1 MIIPLLRLES
11 SCSNENEC
19 ISLVYL
25 YQTVVIGM
33 YHELYYYALSIRRY
47 QLDDFIIHSGLILQ
61 FQSGKWKKL
70 EWGPYIL
77 VCYLDQLAC
86 QICKIEATLENSG
99 VQHCLIDTRPPEH
112 TYVSI
117 CSLHPY
123 SEFCLMSVKN
133 VSFSDCP
140 TGYLILKCN
149 K

>member
-25 YQTVVIGM
+25 YETVVIGM
-33 YHELYYYALSIRRY
+33 YLELNYYAVSIRRY

-99 VQHCLIDTRPPEH
+99 VQHCLIDTPSRAYLRKYLLTPPMFWILFNERQECLFLWLS
-112 TYVSI
+112 YRVSNI
-117 CSLHPY
+117 
-123 SEFCLMSVKN
+123 EV
-133 VSFSDCP
+133 
-140 TGYLILKCN
+140 
-149 K
+149 